1 MIRGAIILAVGFGL
15 GYAKAMSEQEAV
27 VNAADAVARAAKELF
42 EDLKKQEEE
51 SKTDVGTADS
61 ADEADEVI
69 DPDDDTHEQ
78 GETS

>member
-27 VNAADAVARAAKELF
+27 VHAADAVAKAAKELF

-51 SKTDVGTADS
+51 SKADVGTADS
-61 ADEADEVI
+61 ADETDEVI
-69 DPDDDTHEQ
+69 DPDDDTEDK
-78 GETS
+78 GEPS